1 MKQFF
6 LALFISLSFIGPT
19 LFVSAQGPEAGTVTS
34 IVSCGRIGQ
43 PECGF
48 NDLVQMV
55 QNGIEFTIVYI
66 IIPLVTLVILYYGV
80 MMIVAGNKPAQLQKA
95 KKALWSVV
103 VGLFFMLTA
112 WVLVVAVIKA
122 FDVKLQKTSP
132 DRPLDPN
139 GGAVQLLDIDN

>member
-112 WVLVVAVIKA
+112 WLLVSAAIKA
-122 FDVKLQKTSP
+122 FDVKVNT
-132 DRPLDPN
+132 DPTK
-139 GGAVQLLDIDN
+139 GPIKLLDTDN

>member
-1 MKQFF
+1 MKKLF
-6 LALFISLSFIGPT
+6 LAIFVSLSFIGPAS
-19 LFVSAQGPEAGTVTS
+19 LVQAQEDGTVTS

-55 QNGIEFTIVYI
+55 QNGIKFTIVYV
-66 IIPLVTLVILYYGV
+66 IIPLITLVILYYGV
-80 MMIVAGNKPAQLQKA
+80 MMVIAGNKPAQLQKA

-112 WVLVVAVIKA
+112 WLLVSAVIRA
-122 FDVKLQKTSP
+122 FDVQVNT
-132 DRPLDPN
+132 DPTQ
-139 GGAVQLLDIDN
+139 GPIKLLDTDN